1 MFSLEKFTSS
11 LYVSNIFSLC
21 ELSYSKDVFSS
32 YVEVVVFVLKSS
44 CVNITLSCVSVAFDD
59 TSSALATLID
69 SSAIINII
77 KIRNLSLNIFFNI
90 SFRVEF

>member
-1 MFSLEKFTSS
+1 M
-11 LYVSNIFSLC
+11 
-21 ELSYSKDVFSS
+21 FSS

-77 KIRNLSLNIFFNI
+77 KNKKLIFKHLFSISPLELNFNSIFILRNIHYFYFFFYTI
-90 SFRVEF
+90 

>member
-11 LYVSNIFSLC
+11 LYVSSIFSLC
-21 ELSYSKDVFSS
+21 ELSSKDVFSS